1 MSDKNYLVD
10 RIEELIK
17 GRGLSR
23 YQLAK
28 LSGMAESSVSN
39 LLNRGSVPTVY
50 TIEKICNGLGIT
62 LSQFFSKTGE
72 YPDLSKEQKELL
84 DIWAGIKNEDKG
96 FALAYL
102 KGMAKKWLSSNKKS
116 YSFFIGEE
124 VWKEF

>member
-17 GRGLSR
+17 ERGLSR

-28 LSGMAESSVSN
+28 LAGMAESSISN

-62 LSQFFSKTGE
+62 LSQFFSKADE

-84 DIWAGIKNEDKG
+84 DVWSCIKNEDKG
-96 FALAYL
+96 VALAYL
-102 KGMAKKWLSSNKKS
+102 KGMAKK
-116 YSFFIGEE
+116 
-124 VWKEF
+124 

>member
-10 RIEELIK
+10 RIEELIEE
-17 GRGLSR
+17 RGLSR

-28 LSGMAESSVSN
+28 LSGTAESSVSN
-39 LLNRGSVPTVY
+39 LFNRGSMPTVY

-84 DIWAGIKNEDKG
+84 DIWAGIKNEDREL
-96 FALAYL
+96 ALAYL
-102 KGMAKKWLSSNKKS
+102 KGMAKK
-116 YSFFIGEE
+116 
-124 VWKEF
+124 

>member
-23 YQLAK
+23 DQLAK

-62 LSQFFSKTGE
+62 LSQFFSKTDE

-84 DIWAGIKNEDKG
+84 EIWACIKNEDKE

-102 KGMAKKWLSSNKKS
+102 KGMAKK
-116 YSFFIGEE
+116 IIE
-124 VWKEF
+124 

>member
-10 RIEELIK
+10 RIEELI
-17 GRGLSR
+17 GERGLSR

-28 LSGMAESSVSN
+28 LSGIAESSVSN
-39 LLNRGSVPTVY
+39 LFNRGSMPTVY

-84 DIWAGIKNEDKG
+84 DIWAGIKNEDREL
-96 FALAYL
+96 ALAYL
-102 KGMAKKWLSSNKKS
+102 KGMAKKGLSSGKKAALF
-116 YSFFIGEE
+116 Y
-124 VWKEF
+124 